1 MADNT
6 IAERLQQRFDTFTR
20 AERQLADVMLKNYPV
35 SGLGT
40 ITTVAQSAG
49 VSTPTVA
56 RMIQKLGFSG
66 FPEFQAEL
74 RAELNATIS
83 SPIAKHDAWAGEAP
97 QAHVLNRFTDAVL
110 DNIRQTL
117 ALIDIARFDEACALL
132 ADEKRHVYIAGGRIT
147 RALADYL
154 FLHLQVIRPGVSH
167 IRTLANAWPHYLLDV
182 KEGDVV
188 IVFDIRRYEYAMM
201 KLAEIAAEKGAKVVL
216 FTDQWR
222 SPADAVADFTFSSRI
237 AVPSAWDSSV
247 VTMLLVE
254 AVIEQIQ
261 QHNWPS
267 ARQRME
273 ALEGMFDR
281 TRIFRKFT

>member
-110 DNIRQTL
+110 DNIRLGVQAIDLDRVRAGPRL
-117 ALIDIARFDEACALL
+117 AAADDSISALP
-132 ADEKRHVYIAGGRIT
+132 KG
-147 RALADYL
+147 
-154 FLHLQVIRPGVSH
+154 
-167 IRTLANAWPHYLLDV
+167 
-182 KEGDVV
+182 
-188 IVFDIRRYEYAMM
+188 YA
-201 KLAEIAAEKGAKVVL
+201 
-216 FTDQWR
+216 
-222 SPADAVADFTFSSRI
+222 PAT
-237 AVPSAWDSSV
+237 
-247 VTMLLVE
+247 
-254 AVIEQIQ
+254 
-261 QHNWPS
+261 
-267 ARQRME
+267 
-273 ALEGMFDR
+273 
-281 TRIFRKFT
+281 